1 MPPPVPKSISFYY
14 EQFSDSNATRSQRL
28 KRDVMNFV
36 GFNEE
41 LRPVVHTVPGK
52 KYVNGNKTLD
62 FVNSKRMDICDPRH
76 DRLHPNSC
84 MAAAR
89 PACVWI
95 RKYFLSSVHVAVSS
109 PDYFIQVLET
119 WMHDLCENE
128 SSQILEKCGA
138 PPK

>member
-1 MPPPVPKSISFYY
+1 
-14 EQFSDSNATRSQRL
+14 
-28 KRDVMNFV
+28 MNFV

-52 KYVNGNKTLD
+52 KYVNDNNTRD

-76 DRLHPNSC
+76 DRLRAEL
-84 MAAAR
+84 MAVPR
-89 PACVWI
+89 PASVWI
-95 RKYFLSSVHVAVSS
+95 RKYFLSSKDVAVSS

-119 WMHDLCENE
+119 WMHDPCENE
-128 SSQILEKCGA
+128 SSRILEKCGA